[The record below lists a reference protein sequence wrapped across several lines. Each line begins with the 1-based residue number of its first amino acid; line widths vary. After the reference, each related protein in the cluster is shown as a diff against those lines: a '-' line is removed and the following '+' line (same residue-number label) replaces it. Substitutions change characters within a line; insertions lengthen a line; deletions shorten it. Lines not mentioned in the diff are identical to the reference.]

1 MKLHTPKGGELMQFL
16 KMKLEDSMKY
26 RKKFEQQWRL
36 NEITLLNANGQLGDL
51 AIPTDP
57 TQLGEFLAS
66 SKAQGLIGVNYV
78 FKNWRL
84 IHAQLSANP
93 PTVLARPTSSDVE
106 DKERADAADRLNRHA
121 MRKYKLPEYCDLAS
135 AATLTY
141 GTGWMST
148 QWNENK
154 GDVLDFDEKSGE
166 VTMEGDF
173 EIKIPSVWNMWLDPF
188 AKNWDEVR
196 YIIER
201 RQLSLEEAKALY
213 PNAKELITA
222 AVDQANQERDS
233 YNAVKVM
240 DFEEKTVQVFD
251 YWEKG
256 LPTNGMRGRYC
267 CFLED
272 GRPITP
278 MTDSPAM
285 IIPDVSAGD
294 ERKAKAAGGRAKP
307 GIGYAVF
314 PYHIFTDIDVCD
326 QVYGKS
332 FIEYEAD
339 VQDIIN
345 RLDSLELENIQAAGS
360 VKMILP
366 EGCKVADDSL
376 NNSAWDIVEITGNQ
390 PPYWQSAPGQH
401 PNISSFRDRLKQGG
415 DDMAGT
421 NESMFGQQSREQSGF
436 SMQYATNQGNMIRRR
451 LFNKYVMF
459 VEGIYR
465 TYLNTVRQNW
475 DVPRIVRVLGNERAF
490 ESVAIKGA
498 DISGGYDL
506 VVEYGASLSLDP
518 TTRREEIMQMM
529 PLFEKAGIDPNTL
542 LGMLKLNEL
551 SGMYDL
557 VDLPKL
563 RQLEYFKKIRESHE
577 YFPPKE
583 MEDHKGML
591 KTCYVY
597 LMTAEFQFL
606 SDDVK
611 LLIEEHVKDRQQL
624 AAAALGT
631 KNPEDA
637 NAGENPPG
645 PEGALGEAPGAPVE
659 GAPGMEGL
667 DAGGGGGIA
676 APPV

>member
-1 MKLHTPKGGELMQFL
+1 MKLYTPKGKELRTFL

-57 TQLGEFLAS
+57 TQLGEFLSS

-93 PTVLARPTSSDVE
+93 PTVLARPATSDVE

-121 MRKYKLPEYCDLAS
+121 MRKYKLPEYCDLTS
-135 AATLTY
+135 ATTLTY
-141 GTGWMST
+141 GTGWAFAG
-148 QWNENK
+148 WDEDG
-154 GDVLDFDEKSGE
+154 GDVLGFDKKSGQ
-166 VTMEGDF
+166 VDMMGDF
-173 EIKIPSVWNMWLDPF
+173 KVRVPSVWNMWIDPF
-188 AKNWDEVR
+188 AKCWDDVR

-201 RQLSLEEAKALY
+201 KQLPLDEALAKYPKAKAL
-213 PNAKELITA
+213 LHA
-222 AVDQANQERDS
+222 AVDQANKERDS
-233 YNAVKVM
+233 YNAVKRM
-240 DFEEKTVQVFD
+240 DFEEQTVQLFE

-256 LPTNGMRGRYC
+256 LPINGMQGRYC

-272 GRPITP
+272 GSPLTE
-278 MTDSPAM
+278 MTASPVVVLPEIHASE
-285 IIPDVSAGD
+285 I
-294 ERKAKAAGGRAKP
+294 RKAKAKGNTPKEGH
-307 GIGYAVF
+307 GHAVF
-314 PYHIFTDIDVCD
+314 PFHIFTDIDVCD

-360 VKMILP
+360 VKMVLP
-366 EGCKVADDSL
+366 EGTKVAADSL
-376 NNSAWDIVEITGNQ
+376 NNSAYDIVEITGSQ
-390 PPYWQSAPGQH
+390 PPYWTSAPGQH

-465 TYLNTVRQNW
+465 TYLSTVRQHW
-475 DVPRIVRVLGNERAF
+475 EVPRIVRVLGNERAF
-490 ESVAIKGA
+490 ESVEIKGT

-577 YFPPKE
+577 YHPPKE

-597 LMTAEFQFL
+597 LMTAEFQHL
-606 SDDVK
+606 GDDIK
-611 LLIEEHVKDRQQL
+611 LLIEEHVKDREVL
-624 AAAALGT
+624 AAAAMGT
-631 KNPEDA
+631 PNPEGA
-637 NAGENPPG
+637 NAGDNPPG
-645 PEGALGEAPGAPVE
+645 PDGMPGAAPEAPTA

-667 DAGGGGGIA
+667 DAGAPGIA
-676 APPV
+676 AAPI